1 MEIKSTIN
9 GKSIAV
15 GVSDNDLLV
24 DLLRDGLGL
33 TGTKRS
39 CEVEVCGAC
48 TVLVDGN
55 PVSSCMLLASEIDGS
70 SVVTIEGTQGY
81 GVLPSSRRDLHP
93 TCRRAVRVLYARNPF
108 DTPGSCLPRGLRE
121 PGHQEGI
128 EWKPLQVHWISGIA
142 GCCNRVARMTA
153 MTPLRGHSEDYT
165 VLGSS
170 VGRPDT
176 PPKMS
181 GMAEFTGDLEVPGML
196 HGSVLRSPYAH
207 ALIKTI
213 DVSAA

>member
-1 MEIKSTIN
+1 
-9 GKSIAV
+9 
-15 GVSDNDLLV
+15 
-24 DLLRDGLGL
+24 
-33 TGTKRS
+33 
-39 CEVEVCGAC
+39 
-48 TVLVDGN
+48 
-55 PVSSCMLLASEIDGS
+55 
-70 SVVTIEGTQGY
+70 
-81 GVLPSSRRDLHP
+81 
-93 TCRRAVRVLYARNPF
+93 
-108 DTPGSCLPRGLRE
+108 
-121 PGHQEGI
+121 
-128 EWKPLQVHWISGIA
+128 
-142 GCCNRVARMTA
+142 MTA

-213 DVSAA
+213 DVSAAETMPGVVAVLTRKDLSDIDPYYGHAIQDRPIVALEKVRFIGEPVAAVAAASNA